1 MPISIIIFEDNDQL
15 RESLV
20 TLLNNSEGYVV
31 TGDYGHVMDAAN
43 IIRRRRPDVVIM
55 DIDLPEKSG
64 IEGVRMIKE
73 SRPETLVIMYT
84 MFEDDEKLFN
94 SLCAGANGYILKK
107 TSPYKLFEAINEV
120 MEGGAPMSPTI
131 ARRVLQS
138 FQNKSAARLYNLSPR
153 ETELLYLLIKGYS
166 IKMIAAELKIA
177 FDTVRTHLRNIYQKL
192 HVNCGKEAIA
202 KVLSEKIILNMT

>member
-1 MPISIIIFEDNDQL
+1 MPVSIIIFEDNDQL

-20 TLLNNSEGYVV
+20 TLLNNSEDYKVV
-31 TGDYGHVMDAAN
+31 GDYGHVIDAAN
-43 IIRRRRPDVVIM
+43 IIRRYRPEVVIM

-64 IEGVRMIKE
+64 IEGVRIIKE
-73 SRPETLVIMYT
+73 TKPETLVIMYT

-120 MEGGAPMSPTI
+120 MEGGAPMSPTV
-131 ARRVLQS
+131 AKRVLQT
-138 FQNKSAARLYNLSPR
+138 FENKSAVRLYHLSPR
-153 ETELLYLLIKGYS
+153 ETEILRLLIKGYS
-166 IKMIAAELKIA
+166 VKMIAAELKIA
-177 FDTVRTHLRNIYQKL
+177 FDTARAHLRNIYQKL

-202 KVLSEKIILNMT
+202 KVLSEKII

>member
-1 MPISIIIFEDNDQL
+1 MPISIIIFEDNEQL

-31 TGDYGHVMDAAN
+31 TGDYGHVMDSAN
-43 IIRRRRPDVVIM
+43 IIRRFRPDVVIM

>member
-1 MPISIIIFEDNDQL
+1 MPVSIIIFEDNDQL

-20 TLLNNSEGYVV
+20 TLLNNSECYEVV
-31 TGDYGHVMDAAN
+31 GDYSQVMDAAS
-43 IIRRRRPDVVIM
+43 IIRRHGPDVVIM

-73 SRPETLVIMYT
+73 SIPQTLVIMYT

-107 TSPYKLFEAINEV
+107 TSPYKLFEAITEV
-120 MEGGAPMSPTI
+120 MAGGAPMSPTI
-131 ARRVLQS
+131 ARRVLQT
-138 FQNKSAARLYNLSPR
+138 FENKSAARQYHLSPR
-153 ETELLYLLIKGYS
+153 ETEILHLLTKGYS
-166 IKMIAAELKIA
+166 VKMIAAELNIA
-177 FDTVRTHLRNIYQKL
+177 FDTARAHLRNIYQKL

-202 KVLSEKIILNMT
+202 KVLSEKII

>member
-1 MPISIIIFEDNDQL
+1 MPVNIIIFEDNEQL

-20 TLLNNSEGYVV
+20 TLLNNSEGYQV
-31 TGDYGHVMDAAN
+31 TADCRHVTDAAN
-43 IIRRRRPDVVIM
+43 IIRRYRPDVVIM

-73 SRPETLVIMYT
+73 TRPETLVIMYT

-120 MEGGAPMSPTI
+120 MGGGAPMSPTI

-138 FQNKSAARLYNLSPR
+138 FQNKSAARQYHLSPR
-153 ETELLYLLIKGYS
+153 ETEILHLLIKGYS

-177 FDTVRTHLRNIYQKL
+177 FDTTRSHLRNIYPKL

-202 KVLSEKIILNMT
+202 KVLTEKII